1 MVPYHLEFAV
11 LSPSDDGVRA
21 ELGRVFQSIE
31 LLLCHVGRIEIR
43 TGWTLAVT
51 LNERSV
57 VIHTVPWS
65 VIDEGQILGCTVR
78 KRHNSILVT
87 ESLLPENVVC
97 LIGSFSEKIENLFSI
112 VRDTLHIRRT
122 DLEHRI
128 SIHFLLQF

>member
-11 LSPSDDGVRA
+11 FSPSDESVRA
-21 ELGRVFQSIE
+21 ELGRVFQRIK

-43 TGWTLAVT
+43 SGWTLAVT

-65 VIDEGQILGCTVR
+65 VIDECQILGCTIR
-78 KRHNSILVT
+78 KRHNRILVT

-112 VRDTLHIRRT
+112 VRDTLHVRRT

-128 SIHFLLQF
+128 GIHFLLQF